1 MIRITYQVGGKRMK
15 LHLSKSKYCNAVQCP
30 KMLWMQLNHPELFD
44 DSVMNQTILENGNEV
59 GDLARGLFGDYTI
72 VEFGEYPDML
82 NRTQELLNN
91 GTANIAEASFAYQG
105 LFCRVDIL
113 RNLGNNK
120 FELYEVKSSTSVHDI
135 YYHDV
140 AFQYYVLTKLGYE
153 VTKACLVHVNKEYSI
168 SNSSSPSSVTSSH
181 SVFSPTKSSKSSPS
195 SSYSSYSSYS
205 SA

>member
-1 MIRITYQVGGKRMK
+1 MHQKQPIIFDRLLLRDLLKCDRACSMIRITYQVGGKRMK

-91 GTANIAEASFAYQG
+91 GTANASDIRIALDDKMVHNCLYLSQEDPYAYYTFVQ
-105 LFCRVDIL
+105 
-113 RNLGNNK
+113 N
-120 FELYEVKSSTSVHDI
+120 
-135 YYHDV
+135 
-140 AFQYYVLTKLGYE
+140 
-153 VTKACLVHVNKEYSI
+153 
-168 SNSSSPSSVTSSH
+168 NSSLQYSFRYRDKMSGSM
-181 SVFSPTKSSKSSPS
+181 S
-195 SSYSSYSSYS
+195 SSIFTPPFIIDDTNYIDDANYKKKN
-205 SA
+205 

>member
-1 MIRITYQVGGKRMK
+1 MK

-91 GTANIAEASFAYQG
+91 GTANASDIRIALDDKMVHNCLYLSQEDPYAYYTFVQ
-105 LFCRVDIL
+105 
-113 RNLGNNK
+113 N
-120 FELYEVKSSTSVHDI
+120 
-135 YYHDV
+135 
-140 AFQYYVLTKLGYE
+140 
-153 VTKACLVHVNKEYSI
+153 
-168 SNSSSPSSVTSSH
+168 NSSLQYSFRYRDKMSGSM
-181 SVFSPTKSSKSSPS
+181 S
-195 SSYSSYSSYS
+195 SSIFTPPFIIDDTNYIDDANYKKKN
-205 SA
+205 

>member
-1 MIRITYQVGGKRMK
+1 MHQKQPIIFDRLLLRDLLKCDRACSMIRITYQVGGKRMK

-140 AFQYYVLTKLGYE
+140 GNRSTTTPLPKL
-153 VTKACLVHVNKEYSI
+153 K
-168 SNSSSPSSVTSSH
+168 NS
-181 SVFSPTKSSKSSPS
+181 
-195 SSYSSYSSYS
+195 
-205 SA
+205 